1 MKNIFKIGAAAL
13 CCSSMLLTGCIEETF
28 PTNAATDEQVSASSK
43 ALEALLWAMPA
54 FLNNFATVSSDY
66 AYDWGYGS
74 MMHIRDVLGEDMS
87 IVESSYD
94 WYQSWAYN
102 TTNNEDYA
110 RAQFIWNYYWKFVQ
124 TTNNVV
130 KAIDPETASE
140 TNLGYLGIGHAYR
153 AFAYL
158 DMARM
163 FEFLPNDAV
172 SGINAAG
179 NKVDSLTVPIV
190 THLTTETEAGDNPRV
205 DRNEMFEFILS
216 DLDIAQANIAKA
228 KRLSKT
234 MPDLAVVYGLKARL
248 YMWVENY
255 DSARVYA
262 RKAIDLGGYRPTTEA
277 EWLNTTSGFND
288 LATASWMW
296 GAQQMKE
303 DDVVQTGILNW
314 TSWMS
319 NETTYGYA
327 AAGPM
332 AMVGVDFYNKISN
345 NDFRKLSWK
354 APAGHVLDGKNTY
367 IDDELGATLPE
378 YVSLKFR
385 PASGNATDYNVGSA
399 SAYPLMRIEEMY
411 FIEAECAAH
420 ADAAEGKALLE
431 SFMKSYRAPKY
442 TCMATEQAAVI
453 DEIFFQK
460 RVEFWGEGLN
470 FFDYKRLDKPVTRD
484 YDGSNFASVAQFN
497 TTTRPAW
504 MNFCIVRT
512 EKMSNKA
519 LMDYE
524 NPSTVGCYDDNE

>member
-1 MKNIFKIGAAAL
+1 
-13 CCSSMLLTGCIEETF
+13 
-28 PTNAATDEQVSASSK
+28 
-43 ALEALLWAMPA
+43 MPA
-54 FLNNFATVSSDY
+54 YLNNYDVLGGGY

-74 MMHIRDVLGEDMS
+74 MMHIRDVMGEDMA
-87 IVESSYD
+87 IIESSYD
-94 WYQSWAYN
+94 WYTSWSYNRNNSEAYAS
-102 TTNNEDYA
+102 TQY
-110 RAQFIWNYYWKFVQ
+110 IWNYYWKLVQ

-130 KAIDPETASE
+130 KAIDPKTASE
-140 TNLGYLGIGHAYR
+140 TNLGYLGIGHAFR

-172 SGINAAG
+172 DGLNDAG
-179 NKVDSLTVPIV
+179 NRVDSLTVPIV
-190 THLTTETEAGDNPRV
+190 TELTTEKEAGNNPRV
-205 DRNEMFEFILS
+205 HRKDMYEFILS
-216 DLDIAQANIAKA
+216 DLDIAEANITKA

-234 MPDLAVVYGLKARL
+234 MPDLSVVYGLKARL

-262 RKAIDLGGYRPTTEA
+262 RKAINLGGYRPTTEA

-332 AMVGVDFYNKISN
+332 TMAGVDFYDKINN

-367 IDDELGATLPE
+367 IDEELGAELPE

-385 PASGNATDYNVGSA
+385 PASGNGTDYTVGSA
-399 SAYPLMRIEEMY
+399 SDYPLMRIEEMY

-431 SFMKSYRAPKY
+431 SFMKGYRAPKY
-442 TCMATEQAAVI
+442 SCVASTQEEVI

-470 FFDYKRLDKPVTRD
+470 FFDYKRLDKPVTRV
-484 YDGSNFASVAQFN
+484 YEGTNFASLAQFN

-504 MNFCIVRT
+504 MNISIVRS
-512 EKMSNKA
+512 EKNSNKA
-519 LMDYE
+519 LMGYE
-524 NPSTVGCYDDNE
+524 NPSTSDCYK

>member
-28 PTNAATDEQVSASSK
+28 PTNAATDEQVSSSSK
-43 ALEALLWAMPA
+43 SLEALLWAMPA
-54 FLNNFATVSSDY
+54 FLNNYATLSTDY

-74 MMHIRDVLGEDMS
+74 MMHIRDVMGEDMA
-87 IVESSYD
+87 IAYSSYD
-94 WYQSWAYN
+94 WYTSWAYN
-102 TTNNEDYA
+102 RNNDEAYA
-110 RAQFIWNYYWKFVQ
+110 STQFIWNYYWKLVQ

-130 KAIDPETASE
+130 RAIDPETASE
-140 TNLGYLGIGHAYR
+140 TNLGYLGIGHAFR

-163 FEFLPNDAV
+163 FEFLPNDKV
-172 SGINAAG
+172 SGLNDAG
-179 NKVDSLTVPIV
+179 NRVDSLTVPIV
-190 THLTTETEAGDNPRV
+190 TELTTEEEAGNNPRV
-205 DRNEMFEFILS
+205 SRQDMYEFILS
-216 DLDIAQANIAKA
+216 DLNIAQANIAKA

-234 MPDLAVVYGLKARL
+234 MPDLSVVYGLKARL
-248 YMWVENY
+248 FMWVENY

-327 AAGPM
+327 AAGPIS
-332 AMVGVDFYNKISN
+332 MVGVAFYNKIDN

-354 APAGHVLDGKNTY
+354 APAGSVLDGKNVY
-367 IDDELGATLPE
+367 IDAEWGAELPE
-378 YVSLKFR
+378 YASLKFR
-385 PASGNATDYNVGSA
+385 PASGNMSDYNVGSA

-411 FIEAECAAH
+411 FIEAEAAAH

-431 SFMKSYRAPKY
+431 SFMKAYRAPKY
-442 TCMATEQAAVI
+442 SCMAEAQEEVV

-484 YDGSNFASVAQFN
+484 YEGTNFSEDAAFN

-504 MNFCIVRT
+504 MNVAIVRS
-512 EKMSNKA
+512 EKNSNKA
-519 LMDYE
+519 LMGFE
-524 NPSTVGCYDDNE
+524 NPSTSDCYK

>member
-28 PTNAATDEQVSASSK
+28 PTNAATDDQVSASSK
-43 ALEALLWAMPA
+43 SLEALLWAMPA
-54 FLNNFATVSSDY
+54 FLNNFATLSSDY

-74 MMHIRDVLGEDMS
+74 MMHIRDVMGEDMA
-87 IVESSYD
+87 VAESSYD
-94 WYQSWAYN
+94 WYTSWAQN
-102 TTNNEDYA
+102 KNNGEQYA
-110 RAQFIWNYYWKFVQ
+110 STQFIWNYYWKLVQ

-140 TNLGYLGIGHAYR
+140 TNLGYLGIGHAFR

-163 FEFLPNDAV
+163 FEFLPNDKV
-172 SGINAAG
+172 SGINDAG
-179 NKVDSLTVPIV
+179 NNVDSLTVPIV
-190 THLTTETEAGDNPRV
+190 TELTTEKEAGNNPRV
-205 DRNEMFEFILS
+205 HRKDMYEFILS
-216 DLDIAQANIAKA
+216 DLNIAEANIAKA

-262 RKAIDLGGYRPTTEA
+262 RKAINLGGYRPTTEA
-277 EWLNTTSGFND
+277 EWVNTTSGFND

-314 TSWMS
+314 TSWAS

-327 AAGPM
+327 SAGPM
-332 AMVGVDFYNKISN
+332 TMAGVAFYEKISN
-345 NDFRKLSWK
+345 SDFRKLSWK
-354 APAGHVLDGKNTY
+354 APAGSYLDGKNSY
-367 IDDELGATLPE
+367 IDEELAEDIPE
-378 YVSLKFR
+378 YGSLKFR
-385 PASGNATDYNVGSA
+385 PASGNISDYNVGSA

-411 FIEAECAAH
+411 FIEAEAAAH
-420 ADAAEGKALLE
+420 ADAAEGKALIE
-431 SFMKSYRAPKY
+431 SFMKGYRDPKY
-442 TCMATEQAAVI
+442 SCMASEKADVI
-453 DEIFFQK
+453 SEIFFQK

-470 FFDYKRLDKPVTRD
+470 FFDYKRLNMPVTRA
-484 YDGSNFASVAQFN
+484 YEGSNFASLGQFN

-504 MNFCIVRT
+504 MNIAIVRS
-512 EKMSNKA
+512 EKNSNKA
-519 LMDYE
+519 LMGYE
-524 NPSTVGCYDDNE
+524 NPSTADCYK